1 MSLSQKCQ
9 YAVRAVYELARRRQ
23 GGELTTIAHIARA
36 QAVPARFLE
45 TILAQ
50 LRQAGFVE
58 ARRGVQGGYLLRVAP
73 KDLTVGEVIRSIDG
87 PQDPVRCTNGRDET
101 CPLMGKCVFM
111 KLWQDAALAA
121 ANVYQTTF
129 LDLLEQAQSCQ
140 SESDGDYTI

>member
-23 GGELTTIAHIARA
+23 GSELTTIAHIARA

-45 TILAQ
+45 TILSQ

-87 PQDPVRCTNGRDET
+87 PQDPVRCTNGQDEP
-101 CPLMGKCVFM
+101 CQLVGRCVFM
-111 KLWQDAALAA
+111 KLWQDASSAA
-121 ANVYQTTF
+121 AKVYQTTF
-129 LDLLEQAQSCQ
+129 HDLMEQAQTCQ
-140 SESDGDYTI
+140 SDSDRDYII

>member
-23 GGELTTIAHIARA
+23 SGELATIAHIARA

-45 TILAQ
+45 TILSQ

-73 KDLTVGEVIRSIDG
+73 KDLTVGEVIRQIDG
-87 PQDPVRCTNGRDET
+87 SQEPVRCTNGRDES
-101 CPLMGKCVFM
+101 CQLMGRCVFM
-111 KLWQDAALAA
+111 KLWQDASAA
-121 ANVYQTTF
+121 AAEVYQTSF
-129 LDLLEQAQSCQ
+129 LDLIEQAQTCQ
-140 SESDGDYTI
+140 AEGDGDYII